1 MKSYGGFTPSS
12 LRSSSPGIGLGSGSG
27 SSCPL
32 SSSRASALEESPEPK
47 ARAVAPAAAWMNL
60 RREKPPS
67 QPCVCPTGR
76 PWLEDC
82 GVVWESPLLGTLCP
96 SSKSLML
103 ITVLLSESAQMGN
116 TNAILP
122 MTTVASAGAYLLSTP
137 MALGPNLLLD
147 GHAPYNLCF
156 SDLWQHRP
164 S

>member
-1 MKSYGGFTPSS
+1 
-12 LRSSSPGIGLGSGSG
+12 
-27 SSCPL
+27 
-32 SSSRASALEESPEPK
+32 
-47 ARAVAPAAAWMNL
+47 
-60 RREKPPS
+60 
-67 QPCVCPTGR
+67 
-76 PWLEDC
+76 LEDC

-103 ITVLLSESAQMGN
+103 ITLLLSESTPIGN

-122 MTTVASAGAYLLSTP
+122 MATVASAGAYLLSTP

-156 SDLWQHRP
+156 SDLRQHRP